1 MQELGVCRI
10 LSCFVEWWELA
21 VNPGHLL
28 GKWGSG
34 WSQRSCWGENDI
46 IWSLGKAELQLHG
59 TAPVLAFSVSSF
71 IIKGYKGS
79 PNTAGWGHGSLIQT
93 DWDLLLSCRVWGCL
107 RETTV
112 QQEGILI
119 TAWTRADVPGAAST
133 FPLHGWWF
141 CKWRNNIC
149 WSRYP
154 LLLAYTLPSGALLP
168 LEVCVFPHL
177 CFHHPFF
184 ISFPSLEVTF
194 PHRLQPGDF
203 FQVPAERSASAL

>member
-59 TAPVLAFSVSSF
+59 TAPVLAFSISSF

-93 DWDLLLSCRVWGCL
+93 DWDLLLSCR
-107 RETTV
+107 EF
-112 QQEGILI
+112 EGVFEKLQCNRRGSSSQLGHELMYLGLPRRSHCTDDGSVSGEI
-119 TAWTRADVPGAAST
+119 TFAD
-133 FPLHGWWF
+133 HG
-141 CKWRNNIC
+141 
-149 WSRYP
+149 
-154 LLLAYTLPSGALLP
+154 TLS
-168 LEVCVFPHL
+168 C
-177 CFHHPFF
+177 
-184 ISFPSLEVTF
+184 
-194 PHRLQPGDF
+194 
-203 FQVPAERSASAL
+203 